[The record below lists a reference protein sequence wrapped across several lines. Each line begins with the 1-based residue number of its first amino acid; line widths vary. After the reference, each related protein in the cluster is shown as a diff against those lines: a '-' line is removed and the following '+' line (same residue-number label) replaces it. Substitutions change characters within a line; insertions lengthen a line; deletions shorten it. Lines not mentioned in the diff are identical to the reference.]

1 MLEFLHNQQGRT
13 MKSVT
18 KPCPI
23 CGEAATSFKHVSKVV
38 NISGNQ
44 PTIREVPSVVYVCD
58 EHGWFMLSEQIN
70 DFVITSTDPSVKK
83 RLAELVKVRFV
94 PEQEQPL
101 SLKAIESLD

>member
-1 MLEFLHNQQGRT
+1 

-23 CGEAATSFKHVSKVV
+23 CGENALSFNHVNQVV
-38 NISGNQ
+38 NVKAKP

-70 DFVITSTDPSVKK
+70 
-83 RLAELVKVRFV
+83 ELVTSSSDPAITARLEDLVKDRYF
-94 PEQEQPL
+94 PEDDQPL
-101 SLKAIESLD
+101 FLKSIESLA